1 MLGASSNNRLSSPS
15 RNDVIPTPNEP
26 GRKIEM
32 YFLAF
37 YAACTTGGIHEAGS
51 SPAITTSSATRRVLL
66 QQSRRQRSGDSDPA
80 FPNGPH
86 WRPSPNVLVEKR
98 DGKMGERERGRGERL
113 AEK

>member
-15 RNDVIPTPNEP
+15 RNVIISAPNEP

-51 SPAITTSSATRRVLL
+51 SPAITADLATRRVLL
-66 QQSRRQRSGDSDPA
+66 
-80 FPNGPH
+80 
-86 WRPSPNVLVEKR
+86 
-98 DGKMGERERGRGERL
+98 
-113 AEK
+113 